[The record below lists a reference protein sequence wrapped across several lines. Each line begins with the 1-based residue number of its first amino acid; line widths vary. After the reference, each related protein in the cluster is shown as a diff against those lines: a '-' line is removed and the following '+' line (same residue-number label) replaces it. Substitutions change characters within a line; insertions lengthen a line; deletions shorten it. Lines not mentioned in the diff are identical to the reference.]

1 MICMEIA
8 FRTRKLERTFNE
20 ADALQ
25 KTYGAR
31 MARVIMMR
39 MAVLKAARSLA
50 AVPVTPPE
58 RRHQLGGDRDEQFAV
73 DLVHPHRLVFA
84 ANHEPVPRRDDGGI
98 DAEQVTAITVLDV
111 VDYH

>member
-1 MICMEIA
+1 MEIA
-8 FRTRKLERTFNE
+8 FRTRKLERTFNA
-20 ADALQ
+20 ADALR

-39 MAVLKAARSLA
+39 MSVLKAARNLGL
-50 AVPVTPPE
+50 VPTTPPD
-58 RRHQLGGDRDEQFAV
+58 RRHQLSGDRDEQFAV
-73 DLVHPHRLVFA
+73 DLVHPHRLVFE

-98 DAEQVTAITVLDV
+98 DVEQVTAITIVDV